1 MTQEERIEMLSQVAA
16 GLAKV
21 MGSDTEV
28 AVHDLKSMKLSYVAN
43 GYITGREKGCVLDK
57 DVSQSIEQLSDKE
70 GHLVGYAS
78 RTTRGKKL
86 RSSHLLFRDEAG
98 KAAVMLCIN
107 QDTATVENMIQQLSN
122 SIRINVQESGEAER
136 HQGEEDYIQKMTQD
150 VILKSAECMNPME
163 LTTREGKLELLR
175 RLKYQGVFDVKDA
188 IPYICN
194 VISVSQATLYNY
206 LRELRS
212 EEEKEPIE
220 RLKVK

>member
-1 MTQEERIEMLSQVAA
+1 MTQEERMEMLSQVAS

-21 MGSDTEV
+21 LGSETEV
-28 AVHDLKSMKLSYVAN
+28 AVHDLESMRLRYVAN
-43 GYITGREKGCVLDK
+43 GYITGREAGCMLDEG
-57 DVSQSIEQLSDKE
+57 VSRSIEALSDKD

-86 RSSHLLFRDEAG
+86 RSSHLLFRDEDG
-98 KAAVMLCIN
+98 KPAAMLCIN
-107 QDTATVENMIQQLSN
+107 QDVAVVENMIQQLSN
-122 SIRINVQESGEAER
+122 SIRINVQESGETEC

-150 VILKSAECMNPME
+150 VIQKSAERMNPME

-175 RLKYQGVFDVKDA
+175 RLKFQGVFDVKDA
-188 IPYICN
+188 IPYVCN

-212 EEEKEPIE
+212 EEENEPIE
-220 RLKVK
+220 KLKVK